1 MNGNH
6 CESPPPFYFVQTPQG
21 LVIKSKKKL
30 TVMLD
35 SPSVTK
41 RKKELEY
48 TITQQNNS
56 AKPNETKYLF
66 TSTKA
71 KRIDGLLNE
80 QI

>member
-1 MNGNH
+1 
-6 CESPPPFYFVQTPQG
+6 
-21 LVIKSKKKL
+21 
-30 TVMLD
+30 MLD

-56 AKPNETKYLF
+56 SKPNETKYLF

-71 KRIDGLLNE
+71 KELMVC
-80 QI
+80 

>member
-1 MNGNH
+1 MVITVNH
-6 CESPPPFYFVQTPQG
+6 HHLFILFK
-21 LVIKSKKKL
+21 LHKDLLLKAKIL

-71 KRIDGLLNE
+71 KRIDGLLNK